1 MLQGY
6 TGAVAW
12 LLHQGADANSPN
24 QGGSTPLHSAAGHGQ
39 AAAAE
44 MLMYMGL
51 ADALRVEMCGET
63 PKSLALSLGHAG
75 LARQI
80 DLGQHVSTGQPWS

>member
-6 TGAVAW
+6 TEAVAW
-12 LLHQGADANSPN
+12 LLQQGADANSPN

-44 MLMYMGL
+44 MLLLMGHANGL
-51 ADALRVEMCGET
+51 VLDITNESPR
-63 PKSLALSLGHAG
+63 SLAMSLGHAG
-75 LARQI
+75 IAHQI
-80 DLGQHVSTGQPWS
+80 DLAHAVSL